1 MKSMWWKLFKT
12 QASTI
17 EAAIDPWFAIPA
29 NGVAAHALR
38 LSLKPCR

>member
-17 EAAIDPWFAIPA
+17 EAAIDPWFASRRM
-29 NGVAAHALR
+29 GLLLMLCVYR
-38 LSLKPCR
+38 

>member
-17 EAAIDPWFAIPA
+17 EVAIDPWLASRRMGLLLF
-29 NGVAAHALR
+29 
-38 LSLKPCR
+38 PCVYR

>member
-17 EAAIDPWFAIPA
+17 EAAIVEACHSGEW
-29 NGVAAHALR
+29 G
-38 LSLKPCR
+38 CC